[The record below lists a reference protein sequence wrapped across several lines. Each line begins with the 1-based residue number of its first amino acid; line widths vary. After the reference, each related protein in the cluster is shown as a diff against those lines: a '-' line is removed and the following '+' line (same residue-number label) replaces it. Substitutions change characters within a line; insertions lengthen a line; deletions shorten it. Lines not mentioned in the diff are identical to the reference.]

1 MCIRDRSINLVI
13 EDIGVRDAG
22 KGIARITEKKM
33 QELGLEPYD
42 VVEICGQRK
51 SAIRVMPIIDKDSGK
66 DNSIRID
73 GITRQNIKSSIK
85 EKVIIKKADFLTTK
99 KIVLS
104 PINSRSL
111 LFLNDTKILLT
122 QLNSIVVTAGDR
134 LLLKLPGNKSEEFKV
149 ISTNPSSASVIDLSL
164 IHI

>member
-1 MCIRDRSINLVI
+1 MSINLVI

-85 EKVIIKKADFLTTK
+85 EKVIIKKADLAVKGVDAVPTSEGE
-99 KIVLS
+99 VLQE
-104 PINSRSL
+104 L
-111 LFLNDTKILLT
+111 L
-122 QLNSIVVTAGDR
+122 S
-134 LLLKLPGNKSEEFKV
+134 
-149 ISTNPSSASVIDLSL
+149 
-164 IHI
+164 HIA